1 MSWSLEPVT
10 YFTGKGTRLNQ
21 GLEVGSI
28 YPWGIWGISVITK
41 VPLRGMWV
49 GQSKRE
55 AEGGGRHFRMEEERD
70 QEPRDVG
77 SF

>member
-1 MSWSLEPVT
+1 M
-10 YFTGKGTRLNQ
+10 
-21 GLEVGSI
+21 GSI

-41 VPLRGMWV
+41 VPLRGRWV